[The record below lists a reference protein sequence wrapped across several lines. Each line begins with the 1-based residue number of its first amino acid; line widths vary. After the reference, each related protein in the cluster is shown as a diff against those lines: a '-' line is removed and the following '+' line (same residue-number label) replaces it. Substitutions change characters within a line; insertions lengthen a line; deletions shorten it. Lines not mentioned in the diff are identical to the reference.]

1 MPYVGGK
8 SMIADTV
15 WKALGGVTTYV
26 EPFAGSCAVLLARP
40 QPFTGLEIINDANG
54 YVANCWR
61 AIQQHPAQVADHAN
75 WPPNECVPTGTLID
89 TPQGPVP
96 VERIVLGTIV
106 WGERDGRVVPTV
118 VRATQSS
125 EARDFTK
132 IGVLRVTGNHPVMTQ
147 EHGYLPAND
156 LRPGMNVW
164 KLTYPSLEYVLGVLH
179 SDHGQ
184 AMGDLRVG
192 GPAYERDSVCRCDIS
207 GTTTVQR
214 THVESSDRGAY
225 APGLLDQVS
234 HRAGASTHSL
244 CAGTGDRGGVAG
256 TGEVLDR
263 TAPSD
268 GGSGQ
273 PHGRWGGVPGVC
285 PNPGASCQMVCNA
298 EGCAVCTRTCT
309 RNEREAPPPGGAGE
323 DPRSRYR
330 TEEDRGDQE
339 TNVRCGEAPW
349 DGSRT
354 RGTSEARG
362 VCRDWGVLRVSGHFG
377 QIPQSEQVHDLTS
390 NPQRVSL
397 QRESLQVWVRV
408 HNFETDTG
416 NYFAEGVLVHNCD
429 LHARHR
435 WLWERGD
442 QLQGQLE
449 SDPDWCD
456 TRIAGWWL
464 WGMANFFTG
473 AFCVRERPNRCKLL
487 MNNHGI
493 MGLTSDPLLWM
504 QELQDRMRRVK
515 VLCGDFKRAL
525 TPSVVGNYPGRP
537 CPPVGVFLDPP
548 YDGGDTRV
556 YGAQN
561 SASIFQE
568 TLDWA
573 LANASPT
580 VRVVLAGYDSRPMPE
595 GWRELAWKGH
605 GGHGRRKDNKENT
618 NQDRERLWLS
628 PSCLNPD
635 SESHVTSLDELLG
648 M

>member
-75 WPPNECVPTGTLID
+75 HPPNECVPTGTLID
-89 TPQGPVP
+89 TPNGPVP
-96 VERIVLGTIV
+96 VERIIPGMVV
-106 WGERDGRVVPTV
+106 WGEKNGRVVPTV

-132 IGVLRVTGNHPVMTQ
+132 IGALRVTGNHPVKTQ
-147 EHGYLPAND
+147 EHGYIPATD
-156 LRPGMNVW
+156 LRPGMSVW
-164 KLTYPSLEYVLGVLH
+164 KLTYPTLEYVLGVLH

-184 AMGDLRVG
+184 AMDDLRAG
-192 GPAYERDSVCRCDIS
+192 GPQDGGHPVRRGDFQGESE
-207 GTTTVQR
+207 TQR
-214 THVESSDRGAY
+214 AHVESGNRGAY

-234 HRAGASTHSL
+234 HHDGAPTHPQ
-244 CAGTGDRGGVAG
+244 GTGTGGRGGVAG
-256 TGEVLDR
+256 PREVLDLG
-263 TAPSD
+263 TPSD

-273 PHGRWGGVPGVC
+273 PHGRRGGVPGVC
-285 PNPGASCQMVCNA
+285 PNSRASCQVVCNA
-298 EGCAVCTRTCT
+298 EGGAVCARTCA
-309 RNEREAPPPGGAGE
+309 RNEGEAPHPGGAGE
-323 DPRSRYR
+323 DPRSQYR
-330 TEEDRGDQE
+330 TEEDRGDPE
-339 TNVRCGEAPW
+339 ANVRCGEDPR
-349 DGSRT
+349 DGSRPL
-354 RGTSEARG
+354 GTPEACG
-362 VCRDWGVLRVSGHFG
+362 VCRDGGVLRVSGG
-377 QIPQSEQVHDLTS
+377 SGEIPQGEQVHDLTG

-397 QRESLQVWVRV
+397 QRESLQVWVMV

-435 WLWERGD
+435 WLWERRD

-456 TRIAGWWL
+456 IKVAGWWL

-473 AFCVRERPNRCKLL
+473 AFCVREKPNRCKLL
-487 MNNHGI
+487 CDSNRGI
-493 MGLTSDPLLWM
+493 TGTTSDPHQWM

-525 TPSVVGNYPGRP
+525 TPSVINPNGGNS
-537 CPPVGVFLDPP
+537 GVFLDPP

-580 VRVVLAGYDSRPMPE
+580 VRVVMAGYDTRPMPE

-628 PSCLNPD
+628 PSCLNPE
-635 SESHVTSLDELLG
+635 SETQVTSLDELLG
-648 M
+648 I